1 MALVARLLDEWNL
14 PANPINYAV
23 GYDYLDGGNR
33 DLVNEINQHLAIRD
47 DVDAYF
53 MEEVYQRYFLGKGSV
68 RDDLFSDVEKIVVIN
83 KKLADKSTGDVN
95 NFIHHL
101 DQSFNQIDV
110 TSQDSV
116 RKVTGSILLAAN
128 QLKAQQQSFIE
139 KLQLT
144 HQEANKLKAE
154 LAEVKQTLYLDPLT
168 GLFNRTA
175 LDKHLSEWRENEPN
189 KQVAAIVLNIDHF
202 SKLTKQFGMLI
213 GNVLLAK
220 MAKKVRSYVGDSGL
234 PVRSGNNEFIVLLP
248 NIDQNIANEI
258 AEKMRQGIEKL
269 RFVSSKS
276 GVRLPRMTV
285 SMAIS
290 EFVARESF
298 QNVVKISRTN
308 LKDHA
313 SRNQFNHIVF
323 T

>member
-14 PANPINYAV
+14 PANPVNYAV

-33 DLVNEINQHLAIRD
+33 ELVHEINQHLAIRD
-47 DVDAYF
+47 DVDTYF
-53 MEEVYQRYFLGKGSV
+53 MEEIYQRFFLGKSSV
-68 RDDLFSDVEKIVVIN
+68 RDDLFNDVEKIVVIN
-83 KKLADKSTGDVN
+83 KKLADRSAGDVN
-95 NFIHHL
+95 TFIHHL

-110 TSQDSV
+110 NSQDSI

-128 QLKAQQQSFIE
+128 QLKTQQQSFIE

-154 LAEVKQTLYLDPLT
+154 LAEIKQTLYLDPLT
-168 GLFNRTA
+168 GLFNRSA
-175 LDKHLSEWRENEPN
+175 LEKHLEEWRDNEPN
-189 KQVAAIVLNIDHF
+189 KQVASIVLNIDHF
-202 SKLTKQFGMLI
+202 SKLTKQFGILI

-220 MAKKVRSYVGDSGL
+220 IAKKVRSYVGDSGL

-248 NIDQNIANEI
+248 HIDQSIANEI

-290 EFVARESF
+290 EFVARDGF
-298 QNVVKISRTN
+298 QSVVSTSREN
-308 LKDHA
+308 LNDHA